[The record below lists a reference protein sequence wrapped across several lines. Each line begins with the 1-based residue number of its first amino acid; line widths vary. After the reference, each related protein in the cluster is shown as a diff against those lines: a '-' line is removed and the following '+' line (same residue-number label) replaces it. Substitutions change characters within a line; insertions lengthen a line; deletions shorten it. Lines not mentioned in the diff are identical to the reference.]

1 MSTIPTQPEQSI
13 DWVQAHIGPW
23 TTNAETL
30 KLDPLVI
37 GELSALASAAA
48 DARTAKINA
57 KNAYRNSVTTFDAAV
72 KSMRTLAGGQVS
84 IIRSTAKN
92 AENPEAIY
100 TAAVVPAPADRTAA
114 PAPGTPTG
122 FKHTLSIGGELTV
135 RFACPNPPR
144 VGPVTY
150 RVDRR
155 VGGTGQPFIPFVT
168 LKERELTDTGIPLG
182 TPEVAYRITPQTST
196 KDGGLAQFAIQFGAG
211 NQATLVEQVPDG
223 VGVGAGEVKKAS

>member
-23 TTNAETL
+23 TTNAELL

-57 KNAYRNSVTTFDAAV
+57 KTAYSNAVTTFDEAV
-72 KSMRTLAGGQVS
+72 KAMRTLAGGQVS
-84 IIRSTAKN
+84 IIRSTARN

-100 TAAVVPAPADRTAA
+100 TAAVVPAPADRAA
-114 PAPGTPTG
+114 SPAPGTPTG
-122 FKHTLSIGGELTV
+122 FKHSLSIGGDLTV

-150 RVDRR
+150 RVERR
-155 VGGTGQPFIPFVT
+155 VGISSNPFIPFVT
-168 LKERELTDTGIPLG
+168 LKDRELVDSGIPQG
-182 TPEVAYRITPQTST
+182 TTEVTYRITPQTST

-223 VGVGAGEVKKAS
+223 TGEAKKAS